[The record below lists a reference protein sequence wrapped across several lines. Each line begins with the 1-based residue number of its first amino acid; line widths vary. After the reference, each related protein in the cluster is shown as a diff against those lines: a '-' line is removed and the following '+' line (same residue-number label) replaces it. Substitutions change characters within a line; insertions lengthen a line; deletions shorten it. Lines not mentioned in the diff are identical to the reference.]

1 MTRQNRKSE
10 VRNDNI
16 LSFVQSS
23 GPAAD
28 ATALGLVD
36 QAAEVFGIIEDRA
49 RETEARAQALCEA
62 AVKRLQQAET
72 RI

>member
-16 LSFVQSS
+16 LSFVLSP